1 MSDRKLRVIVLTHGG
16 CDLAIQKLLELEQVE
31 LAAIFVETSVV
42 RRRPLREKLARSIRY
57 DGYLATTRKLAS
69 KTLRIG
75 GSADKNS
82 EAIALSRDRLQLLAE
97 ENGVRLNLVENY
109 HSEESVAL
117 LRETSPDLGLLLG
130 TNILRESVFQVPRL
144 GSINLHQGLAP
155 YYRGGPSIFW
165 ELFNGEREIGLTV
178 HSVAPRVDTGDI
190 IVQRTLP
197 LEYDY
202 SYGLD
207 YEAFIDD
214 FRRKLQ
220 LPCANLIADAVRMI
234 ADGSAAPVPQD
245 ASRGTRY
252 RLPTKK
258 EKDELRRR
266 LRERRRQVGY
276 SFAEKVNSGD

>member
-1 MSDRKLRVIVLTHGG
+1 MSERKLRVIVLTHGG
-16 CDLAIQKLLELEQVE
+16 CELAVQKLLDLQEVE
-31 LAAIFVETSVV
+31 LAAIFVETNVL

-57 DGYLATTRKLAS
+57 DGYLATAQKLAR
-69 KTLRIG
+69 KTLQIG
-75 GSADKNS
+75 GSTDQDS
-82 EAIALSRDRLQLLAE
+82 EAIAISRDQLQRLAK

-109 HSEESVAL
+109 HSEESLAL
-117 LRETSPDLGLLLG
+117 LREASADLGLLLG

-155 YYRGGPSIFW
+155 YYRGGPSVFW
-165 ELFNGEREIGLTV
+165 ELFNGEREIGLTI
-178 HSVAPRVDTGDI
+178 HAVAPKVDTGDI

-207 YEAFIDD
+207 YEAFIAD

-220 LPCANLIADAVRMI
+220 LPCANLIVDAVRLL
-234 ADGSAAPVPQD
+234 ANGSAAPVPQD